1 MINNI
6 LSFVWVHSQL
16 LVQQGYGTKLMNLL
30 KMHMVTEGIE
40 YFITYADN
48 YATGYFKK
56 QGFTRVS
63 AYSARCLPVWI
74 GEINKSDLISVL
86 FFMSVCIST

>member
-1 MINNI
+1 LNSSGCV
-6 LSFVWVHSQL
+6 L
-16 LVQQGYGTKLMNLL
+16 QGYGTKLMNLL

-56 QGFTRVS
+56 QGFSRVS
-63 AYSARCLPVWI
+63 TIQNDCAH
-74 GEINKSDLISVL
+74 GNEFDFIS
-86 FFMSVCIST
+86 IDH

>member
-1 MINNI
+1 
-6 LSFVWVHSQL
+6 
-16 LVQQGYGTKLMNLL
+16 MNLL
-30 KMHMVTEGIE
+30 KMHMVTQGIE

-63 AYSARCLPVWI
+63 IDAYPTLTGYGISFFKIQCLIQILPFLLLTNGI
-74 GEINKSDLISVL
+74 ALYL
-86 FFMSVCIST
+86 

>member
-1 MINNI
+1 
-6 LSFVWVHSQL
+6 
-16 LVQQGYGTKLMNLL
+16 MNLL
-30 KMHMVTEGIE
+30 KMHAITEGVE

-63 AYSARCLPVWI
+63 TVT
-74 GEINKSDLISVL
+74 LIPIAHDQPMVQKC
-86 FFMSVCIST
+86 FP